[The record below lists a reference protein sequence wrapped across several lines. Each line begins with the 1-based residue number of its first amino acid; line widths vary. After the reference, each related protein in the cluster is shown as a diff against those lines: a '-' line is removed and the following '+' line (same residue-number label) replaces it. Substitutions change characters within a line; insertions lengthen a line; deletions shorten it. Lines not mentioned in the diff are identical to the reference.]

1 MANGGTPATAL
12 VSDDN
17 NSRSQ
22 NPIHHARHLKVI
34 CIGAGAS
41 GLLLAYKLQRSFENF
56 ELVIYERNEAVSGTW
71 YENKYPGCACDIPA
85 HVYTWTFEPNPD
97 WSSVYAGSDEIF
109 QYFERF
115 ADKYNLRKYVKL
127 QHLVSKAVWN
137 AKAGNWD
144 VEVIDTKD
152 GTIINDT
159 CDILVNG
166 TGVLNA
172 WKWPDI
178 PGLDKFKGKLL
189 HTARWDRS
197 IDLDGKHVGMIGNGS
212 SAIQVLPAIY
222 DKVSKITSF
231 IRSPTWVTPIQG
243 VTARKYTN
251 EERQRFATDPET
263 LQQHRKELE
272 SGLSS
277 LFALFTSGSPTQQ
290 AVKAEFTALMK
301 GRLQNE
307 RLEKLVVPKWDVGC
321 RRLTPGVGYLE
332 ALRAEKTEV
341 VYGPIEAITETGVKV
356 KDHGEQAVDVLI
368 CATGFD
374 TSYKPRFPIIG
385 SSGESLSDAWA
396 QECRSYFGFAAP
408 GFPNYFM
415 FIGPNS
421 PIGNGPVLVGVEA
434 QADYIL
440 KMMNRWQTENIKS
453 FTPKDAA
460 VDEFIEFKDK
470 FMEPTVW
477 NDNCRSWYKNNSV
490 TGKVTALW
498 PGSTLHYLEALAE
511 PRYEDWD
518 FTYTGNRFAYL
529 GNGFSQAES
538 DRTADW
544 AYYIRNEDDGQYLSR
559 SKLIKILSKS
569 GTVVRSEEAG
579 IRGPI

>member
-1 MANGGTPATAL
+1 MANGGTPSIVPVA
-12 VSDDN
+12 DDN
-17 NSRSQ
+17 NSQGQ

-41 GLLLAYKLQRSFENF
+41 GLLLAYKMQRSFENF
-56 ELVIYERNEAVSGTW
+56 ELVIYDKNDAVSGTW

-85 HVYTWTFEPNPD
+85 HVYTYTFEPNPD

-115 ADKYNLRKYVKL
+115 ADKYNLRQYVKL

-137 AKAGNWD
+137 AKAGNWE
-144 VEVIDTKD
+144 VEVVDTKD
-152 GTIINDT
+152 GTVINDT

-166 TGVLNA
+166 SGVLNA
-172 WKWPDI
+172 WKWPAI

-197 IDLDGKHVGMIGNGS
+197 VDLDGKHVGLIGNGS

-222 DKVSKITSF
+222 DRVSKVTSF
-231 IRSPTWVTPIQG
+231 IRSSTWVTPVQG

-251 EERQRFATDPET
+251 EERQKYATDPEAH
-263 LQQHRKELE
+263 LQYRKELE
-272 SGLSS
+272 SG
-277 LFALFTSGSPTQQ
+277 G
-290 AVKAEFTALMK
+290 VKADFIALMK

-307 RLEKLVVPKWDVGC
+307 RLEKLVVPTWGVGC

-341 VYGPIEAITETGVKV
+341 VWGPIEEITETGVKV
-356 KDHGEQAVDVLI
+356 KDVAEQSVDVLI

-374 TSYKPRFPIIG
+374 TSYMPRFPIVG
-385 SSGESLSDAWA
+385 ASGQSLSDAWA
-396 QECRSYFGFAAP
+396 EECRSYFGFAAP
-408 GFPNYFM
+408 GFPNYFV

-421 PIGNGPVLVGVEA
+421 PVGNGPLLTGA
-434 QADYIL
+434 QADYML
-440 KMMNRWQTENIKS
+440 KLMNRWQTENIKS
-453 FTPKDAA
+453 FMPKDAA

-470 FMEPTVW
+470 FMATTVW
-477 NDNCRSWYKNNSV
+477 NEDCRSWYKNNSIS
-490 TGKVTALW
+490 GKVTALW

-529 GNGFSQAES
+529 GNGYSQAES

-544 AYYIRNEDDGQYLSR
+544 AYYIRNEDDGPYLSR
-559 SKLIKILSKS
+559 TKQIKLLSKS
-569 GTVVRSEEAG
+569 GTIERPAESAAKSFL
-579 IRGPI
+579 